1 MFGARVIWGPGE
13 GWIHSLTWC
22 QLEGCCSIFHLPTSM
37 LEGLMNCY
45 ILQPRFIDSVLF
57 RWGRSVESV
66 LIPWPYP
73 HFAEF
78 SGTHA
83 TLMTNAHAL
92 SCWIVTS
99 NMMLLWNSWD
109 SLLDIIIW
117 MQLARGV
124 RCTECSQAKGC
135 LRSVFFEPF
144 DFCQGRKAQSC
155 VWLARTDLSER
166 SQGEPDI
173 FPVLFVLIILRS
185 QWHFAGW
192 AA

>member
-109 SLLDIIIW
+109 SLPGYYHLNAIGTW
-117 MQLARGV
+117 GTMYWVLSGQRLPSFSLLW
-124 RCTECSQAKGC
+124 T
-135 LRSVFFEPF
+135 LWFLP
-144 DFCQGRKAQSC
+144 
-155 VWLARTDLSER
+155 RT
-166 SQGEPDI
+166 
-173 FPVLFVLIILRS
+173 
-185 QWHFAGW
+185 
-192 AA
+192 